1 MLVTTKQSLKFP
13 PSSPPPVD
21 PNLSRL
27 LNVRVHPGRS
37 SLQEYFTLKKKL
49 ISTEYKLLRE
59 LGFVLHV
66 EHPHARAPA
75 VCVCM
80 APVTTPSYLLW

>member
-1 MLVTTKQSLKFP
+1 M
-13 PSSPPPVD
+13 D